1 MVTWSVFFLY
11 INLITHDANLKKCRL
26 CDMMML
32 HCFPK
37 VLDPN
42 MDLRTVKHFIWKS
55 GGDLTLHYRQKSTWG
70 PAPSEETPF
79 VTLHIQSTRSP
90 ALPGSVW
97 RLHHLPRMGRSAH
110 AWLSKSKREGGSLE
124 NTLTNGKKTQHKCFF
139 ERFCHL
145 YGFYNFFL
153 AWILFWWMPYWMC
166 QSCFLFYRHFLLVS
180 FNIPVMCLLL
190 MTSSNPVKAE
200 ELV

>member
-1 MVTWSVFFLY
+1 
-11 INLITHDANLKKCRL
+11 
-26 CDMMML
+26 MML

-70 PAPSEETPF
+70 PAPSDETPF

-97 RLHHLPRMGRSAH
+97 RLHHLPRSAH
-110 AWLSKSKREGGSLE
+110 AWLSQSKREGGSLE
-124 NTLTNGKKTQHKCFF
+124 NTLTNGKKTRRQKCFF
-139 ERFCHL
+139 FFLRDFATCMV
-145 YGFYNFFL
+145 FIIFFL

-166 QSCFLFYRHFLLVS
+166 QSFFLFYRHFLLFS
-180 FNIPVMCLLL
+180 FNIPVMCLLP